1 MLAIDLGL
9 VNRKAHVIS
18 VREALTLTA
27 VVCACAIAFNVLV
40 WYAYNHHLLGLGVHV
55 DRLDGRVNTGHIA
68 ALKFFTAYLVELSL
82 SADNVFVMA
91 MIFAHLRI
99 PPIYQ
104 HRVLFWGILGA
115 LVMRGLM
122 IVLGATLVARYH
134 WILYIFG
141 VFLIYTAYKMLRSK
155 DAHDVV
161 TEEAFVITQLRRIVP
176 ITGELNG
183 PHFVSVHDGVRM
195 LTPLAVALVLIEAM
209 DLVFALD
216 SIPATFAI
224 TADPFL
230 VFTSNV
236 FAILGLRSLYFVL
249 AGIIERFRYLKVSLS
264 AILGLIGFKMLLGEQ
279 LHELMGANFNLY
291 LLGVVALILLAGVL
305 ASVRADR
312 RTRPLSG

>member
-141 VFLIYTAYKMLRSK
+141 VFLDRKS
-155 DAHDVV
+155 VV
-161 TEEAFVITQLRRIVP
+161 
-176 ITGELNG
+176 
-183 PHFVSVHDGVRM
+183 
-195 LTPLAVALVLIEAM
+195 
-209 DLVFALD
+209 
-216 SIPATFAI
+216 
-224 TADPFL
+224 
-230 VFTSNV
+230 
-236 FAILGLRSLYFVL
+236 
-249 AGIIERFRYLKVSLS
+249 
-264 AILGLIGFKMLLGEQ
+264 
-279 LHELMGANFNLY
+279 
-291 LLGVVALILLAGVL
+291 
-305 ASVRADR
+305 
-312 RTRPLSG
+312 